1 MKSALNLSSGGV
13 LSYFPRLPST
23 LVTPPPSLPGFILGS
38 LSLLSS
44 TPSLSLRFLILLL
57 RDSIILLLFPSSSS
71 SSSST
76 PRRPPPAPH
85 LHSSLTLSRMLSLSP
100 FFSLSPMLAAAGDW
114 SRSSPSAL
122 RRGSLTP
129 LQPDEDTSEP
139 GKKEIKEK
147 RWIRR
152 GEVSEWRQDK

>member
-85 LHSSLTLSRMLSLSP
+85 LHSSLTLSRTLSLSL
-100 FFSLSPMLAAAGDW
+100 FLSQSDAWRCRRLITVLSFCSW
-114 SRSSPSAL
+114 SGISHTSPT
-122 RRGSLTP
+122 RRGHKWAG
-129 LQPDEDTSEP
+129 E
-139 GKKEIKEK
+139 KEIKEK